1 LWRFWNLSVKKEG
14 ARRLTDRPGALTF
27 TINGRE
33 VTAYEG
39 ETVGAVLA
47 AMGQRALRSSEKFG
61 DPRGLFCG
69 MGICQECR
77 VTVDGTPNVRACMT
91 LVASGMRVDLPGVEF
106 KI

>member
-1 LWRFWNLSVKKEG
+1 MVRDKKREG
-14 ARRLTDRPGALTF
+14 PRRLTDRPESLTF

-47 AMGQRALRSSEKFG
+47 AMGQRALRSSEKFN

-69 MGICQECR
+69 MGVCQECR
-77 VTVDGTPNVRACMT
+77 VTVDGISNVRACMT
-91 LVASGMRVDLPGVEF
+91 LVTPGLRVELPGVAL
-106 KI
+106 KAT